1 VREGVLS
8 ALLEAIIV
16 CELREERVA
25 GENTTMVE
33 DRMGVVGYE
42 RTVAIWKGSIRGLYR
57 TIS

>member
-42 RTVAIWKGSIRGLYR
+42 RAVAIWKGSIRGL
-57 TIS
+57 